1 MNNKKKAFT
10 LIELLVVMVIIG
22 ILATISTATF
32 TSSAEKAR
40 DVKRQAT
47 VRDIAAII
55 RASGVGRDNAQFS
68 TYTGPLVR
76 YSYAAADLK
85 KLLEDNGFKGADTDS
100 NICYFYGYIAQ
111 FGTTFESEDGDFI
124 VATWGES
131 TSTANPGSPGPIYDG
146 TTLAKENF
154 AHSESE
160 DIVYSPIAPELFR
173 KLRKNDFNCD
183 YYNQRNRLP
192 LTLIPDPGYMPYLIF
207 SGFGHISASSGLRPA
222 GLHYLGNGSSAWA
235 VGINGSQM
243 CNFYANSSCY

>member
-47 VRDIAAII
+47 VRDIAAVI

-68 TYTGPLVR
+68 IYQGPSLR
-76 YSYAAADLK
+76 YSYNALNLK
-85 KLLEDNGFKGADTDS
+85 NLLQDNGFKGADTDS
-100 NICYFYGYIAQ
+100 NICYFYGYVDRPRNHNNFA
-111 FGTTFESEDGDFI
+111 SKDGDFI

-146 TTLAKENF
+146 TQLAKENF
-154 AHSESE
+154 AHSEVV
-160 DIVYSPIAPELFR
+160 VYNPSFPELFR
-173 KLRKNDFNCD
+173 KLRENDFHCD
-183 YYNQRNRLP
+183 YYDQRNALP
-192 LTLIPDPGYMPYLIF
+192 VTAIPDPAYMPYMIF
-207 SGFGHISASSGLRPA
+207 SGFGIVSAGMRPA
-222 GLHYLGNGSSAWA
+222 GFNYLGNGFVAWA

-243 CNFYANSSCY
+243 CNLYANSSCY